1 MFRREAEKAAHKCMA
16 ERFKPILEQAGA
28 VQCVGNGLEVEVGW
42 LSIVVVN
49 RFQMNFLKQQ
59 RMIM

>member
-1 MFRREAEKAAHKCMA
+1 MA

-42 LSIVVVN
+42 LSIVVVK
-49 RFQMNFLKQQ
+49 FQMNFLKQQ